1 MAAKVVSLRLDEE
14 LLEWATSYA
23 AERGVSRT
31 DLLVE
36 GLRSFQEDCEKG
48 VPEIRAAVQRQVGQ
62 ADAAA
67 GVGDCP
73 KRGPLL
79 GHIWKSRQEDPDKAC
94 KFCGLKGRAEQV
106 KGETNESYLSRFT
119 AERTEVFSRLDTR
132 GAMTFGTGKPRQL
145 TAEQQ
150 ARADAIVEDKRRR
163 DAEAVA
169 SGNARPGQ
177 VAGVPKGQR

>member
-1 MAAKVVSLRLDEE
+1 MTKVLSLRVADDLAEWADVYAKQRGVTRQA
-14 LLEWATSYA
+14 LLE
-23 AERGVSRT
+23 
-31 DLLVE
+31 E
-36 GLRSFQEDCEKG
+36 GLRSFQEDCENG
-48 VPEIRAAVQRQVGQ
+48 VPEIRAAVKRQVGQ
-62 ADAAA
+62 ADEAA

-94 KFCGLKGRAEQV
+94 KFCGLKGRQEAV

-132 GAMTFGTGKPRQL
+132 PAMTFGTGKPREL
-145 TAEQQ
+145 TPEQQ
-150 ARADAIVEDKRRR
+150 ARAAAIVEDKKRR

-169 SGNARPGQ
+169 SGSARPGQ
-177 VAGVPKGQR
+177 VAGVKGQR